1 MVPDSA
7 PPRLAS
13 PNVLVLTVA
22 IYAMFL
28 FSPRVLGDGD
38 TFSHI
43 ATGEWMFAHRVIPR
57 FDPFAFTTAGLV
69 WVPHEWL
76 AEIIMAVAWRAGGW
90 VGVVWVTAACAA
102 LAIATMARLL
112 ERHLRTLPTYI
123 LLILTVMTIVPTM
136 LARPHILTLPIM
148 TIWVAQLVNARA
160 EKRAPKLWLAGLMVL
175 WANMHGSYMIG
186 LAIAGALAAEAVVSA
201 WPGWLRAA
209 RGWALFIIAAVLA
222 ACITPLGL
230 DAILFPFQML
240 GRGATAHIQEWVA
253 PNFQEPQPL
262 EFILM
267 AVLLFGLTS
276 GVRLPWFRVLLFL
289 GLLHSALRHTRFQMQ
304 LAVIGFQLLAPALGA
319 FLPPRRVADG
329 GGGRWAGRV
338 MLAAL
343 VLLTVARFSQPIL
356 RADEATAPV
365 SALALVPA
373 DVRARP
379 VFNAYQFGG
388 YLIFQGVRPYVDGRA
403 DLFGDAFLDDYL
415 VILQA
420 QPAALNAAFAKFNI
434 GWTILAPDVP
444 LVAWLDAQPGWR
456 RLHADATAVVHVRN

>member
-1 MVPDSA
+1 MVPDTT
-7 PPRLAS
+7 PQKFAS

-22 IYAMFL
+22 VYAMFL

-43 ATGEWMFAHRVIPR
+43 ATGEWMLAHRTIPR
-57 FDPFAFTTAGLV
+57 FDPFAFTTEGQV

-76 AEIIMAVAWRAGGW
+76 AEIIMALAWRAGGW
-90 VGVVWVTAACAA
+90 IGVVVLTASCAA
-102 LAIATMARLL
+102 LAIAVMARLL
-112 ERHLRTLPTYI
+112 DRHLRTLPTYI

-148 TIWVAQLVNARA
+148 TIWVAQLVSARA
-160 EKRAPKLWLAGLMVL
+160 EKRAPQLWLAGLMVL
-175 WANMHGSYMIG
+175 WTNMHGSYMIG
-186 LAIAGALAAEAVVSA
+186 LAIAGALATEAVVSA
-201 WPGWLRAA
+201 WPDWWAVA
-209 RGWALFIIAAVLA
+209 RGWALFMVLAVLA
-222 ACITPLGL
+222 ACATPLGL
-230 DAILFPFQML
+230 DGILFPFQML

-267 AVLLFGLTS
+267 ATLLFGLTS

-319 FLPPRRVADG
+319 WLPPRRADSG
-329 GGGRWAGRV
+329 GGKWPGRV

-343 VLLTVARFSQPIL
+343 IFVTVARFSQPIV
-356 RADEATAPV
+356 RGDDATAPV
-365 SALALVPA
+365 TALAAVPV
-373 DVRARP
+373 DVRSRP
-379 VFNAYQFGG
+379 VFSAYEFGG

-415 VILQA
+415 AILQA
-420 QPAALNAAFAKFNI
+420 KPSALNAAFAKFNI

-444 LVAWLDAQPGWR
+444 LVAWLDTQPGWR
-456 RLHADATAVVHVRN
+456 RLHADGTAVVHVRN